1 MRNIKEIKSELST
14 IRDAYE
20 ARVRELEAE
29 MESVR
34 STRGYV
40 KKVPAFETYYEA
52 GRSAMPGTNPAYYEA
67 DGGSMCNGLGKS
79 YF

>member
-1 MRNIKEIKSELST
+1 MRNIKEIKSELSI

-40 KKVPAFETYYEA
+40 KKVPAFETYYEE
-52 GRSAMPGTNPAYYEA
+52 GRSAMPGTSPAYYEA

>member
-14 IRDAYE
+14 LRDAYE

-34 STRGYV
+34 SARGYV
-40 KKVPAFETYYEA
+40 RKVPAYETYYEA
-52 GRSAMPGTNPAYYEA
+52 GRSTMPVPGMGQTQ
-67 DGGSMCNGLGKS
+67 
-79 YF
+79 

>member
-14 IRDAYE
+14 LRDAYE

-34 STRGYV
+34 TARGYV
-40 KKVPAFETYYEA
+40 KKVPAYETYYEV
-52 GRSAMPGTNPAYYEA
+52 GRSTMPGTNPAYYESE
-67 DGGSMCNGLGKS
+67 GGSMCNGLGKS